1 MALALDQA
9 RSALFVTSP
18 NPRVGCVLVD
28 SVGRELGR
36 GATQRA
42 GGAHAEIMALRDA
55 HARGEDVRGS
65 TAYVTLEPCAH
76 HGRTGPCCD
85 ALIAAGV
92 TRVVSSLEDPN
103 PAVAGAGFA
112 RLQAAGVEVKV
123 GPGANESRELNIG
136 FFSRMLRGRP
146 WLRLK
151 IAASLDGVTA
161 LPNGRSQWIT
171 GEVAR
176 ADGHAWRARAC
187 AIVTGVGTVLADN
200 PLLNV
205 RAVTTE
211 RQPALVVMDSH
222 LRTPPDAALFAAPRK
237 VIIFHARDRS
247 PTMEALE
254 ARGAILVYM
263 PGNGGG
269 VDLSGALHDLA
280 RREFNELHVES
291 GVTLNGALL
300 RANLVD
306 EMLVYLAPLLLG
318 VGRGMAQLDILTD
331 LKEGLRFAFAAP
343 QVIGEDIRV
352 LARAQSTLHPCWFC

>member
-1 MALALDQA
+1 MSLALEQA

-18 NPRVGCVLVD
+18 NPRVGCVLTD
-28 SVGRELGR
+28 SGGRELGR

-42 GGAHAEIMALRDA
+42 GGAHAEIMALRNA
-55 HARGEDVRGS
+55 YERGEDVRGA

-103 PAVAGAGFA
+103 PSVAGAGFA
-112 RLQAAGVEVKV
+112 RLRMAGVEVTV
-123 GPGANESRELNIG
+123 GPGAAESRELNIG

-161 LPNGRSQWIT
+161 LPNGNSQWIT
-171 GEVAR
+171 GDEAR
-176 ADGHAWRARAC
+176 SDGHAWRARAC
-187 AIVTGVGTVLADN
+187 AIVTGIGTILADN
-200 PLLNV
+200 PQLDV

-211 RQPALVVMDSH
+211 RQPALVILDSN
-222 LRTPPDAALFAAPRK
+222 LRTPPNAALFATSRD
-237 VIIFHARDRS
+237 VIIFHACDQS
-247 PTMEALE
+247 PAMDALR
-254 ARGAILVYM
+254 ARGAILVPM
-263 PGNGGG
+263 PEAGGS
-269 VDLSGALHDLA
+269 VDLVDVFRDLA

-291 GVTLNGALL
+291 GATLNGALL

-306 EMLVYLAPLLLG
+306 EMLVYLAPSILG
-318 VGRGMAQLDILTD
+318 VGRGMAQFGALTD
-331 LKEGLRFAFAAP
+331 LKDGVRFTFAAP
-343 QVIGEDIRV
+343 QMIGEDIRV
-352 LARAQSTLHPCWFC
+352 LARAQSTLHPW